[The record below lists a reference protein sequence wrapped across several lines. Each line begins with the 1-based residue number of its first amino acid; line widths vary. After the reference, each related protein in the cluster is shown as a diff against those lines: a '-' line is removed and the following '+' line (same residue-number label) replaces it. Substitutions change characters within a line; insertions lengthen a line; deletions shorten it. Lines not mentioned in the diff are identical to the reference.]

1 MTTTWNP
8 EAITA
13 LVHKAWTE
21 GFEVARYE
29 IESDPKGWAI
39 ALGAWDTMDAE
50 APTAPTI
57 STEVI
62 PTTNVP
68 AQTATTQTAP
78 TTTQQ
83 QNRPTRTIINTAKRH
98 YTNDHGRSSRSP
110 RPLHNERRRTT
121 RRGPSP

>member
-13 LVHKAWTE
+13 LVHKAWIE

-29 IESDPKGWAI
+29 IESDPKSWAI

-50 APTAPTI
+50 APEAPEAPTA
-57 STEVI
+57 

-68 AQTATTQTAP
+68 AQTA
-78 TTTQQ
+78 TTQQ